1 MKEPAWAEKEALLL
15 LHAKS
20 LARFGGAEGVRDE
33 GLLDSAL
40 ARPRNAF
47 HCDDLSDIAGLA
59 ASYAF
64 GLTKNHPF
72 ADGNKRAAFMAVG
85 LFLGSNGWELN
96 AEPVEAIR
104 AVIALAAG
112 AIGEGEFAA
121 WLRLHIKRIPRK
133 AMPSGKGA

>member
-1 MKEPAWAEKEALLL
+1 MTEPVWVEKEALLL

-20 LARFGGAEGVRDE
+20 LTWFGGVEGLRDE

-47 HCDDLSDIAGLA
+47 HHDGLRDIAGLA

-64 GLTKNHPF
+64 GLAKNHSF

-85 LFLGSNGWELN
+85 LFLGVNGWELST
-96 AEPVEAIR
+96 EPVAAIR
-104 AVIALAAG
+104 AVIALAG
-112 AIGEGEFAA
+112 GEIGEGEFAA
-121 WLRLHIKRIPRK
+121 RLRLHIVSAR
-133 AMPSGKGA
+133 

>member
-1 MKEPAWAEKEALLL
+1 MTEPNWVEKEALVL

-20 LARFGGAEGVRDE
+20 LARFGGSEGLRDE

-47 HCDDLSDIAGLA
+47 HYDGLHDFAGLA

-64 GLTKNHPF
+64 GLAKNHPF

-85 LFLGSNGWELN
+85 LFLGVNGWELN

-104 AVIALAAG
+104 AVLALAG
-112 AIGEGEFAA
+112 GEIGEGEFAA
-121 WLRLHIKRIPRK
+121 WLRLHIKRL
-133 AMPSGKGA
+133 